1 MEEFPFSCLL
11 ICGTG
16 LNKKDIFHRPVSR
29 MKRETLL
36 KNKAMLRLFAMLF
49 TSVVFACAALPS
61 TADEQTFL
69 FDIPRSSADVSLN
82 AIAKQANVQV
92 LFPFDKVKSIEANDL
107 HGEYMLLEALRL
119 ALDGTGLSADFTNSG
134 VITVTFDPGQLKS
147 NGEGITPMKKEQ
159 KLSLLSKAAVLIFG
173 TLTAQGASAQDTAS
187 NQDIAVLEEI
197 IVTAQLREQNLQDV
211 PVSVTAFSGEDM
223 EDFRLFSLQDIARFT
238 PGFTGSSFNSSNP
251 IFAVRGANNTF
262 SQAGAGKPVGVFI
275 DEVFIPR
282 YSAANFDLFDLEQV
296 AVLRGPQGTLFG
308 RNVTGGALQ
317 ITTAKPSL
325 EKPELKLKLGGGNLD
340 YIEAAG
346 LGSMPLSDSAAGKAS
361 FSYKKRD
368 GYITDRFNDLD
379 YNDIETLS
387 IRGQLLFEVSENL
400 EVIASAD
407 YTKDDTN
414 SRGYTLVS
422 NSAGTDFSDN
432 DGDIETAELDV
443 PQDFDREIWGV
454 SLRAYWDLAP
464 GTVSS
469 VTAYRE
475 SDATEFYSLGAGA
488 VALPTVSTQ
497 FIKNEIDDPK
507 MFSQELRFVSAKGE
521 KFDYIFGFYYY
532 NEDTD
537 RIVDDLLLGISGFV
551 TFVDR
556 SFDVNVDTESYA
568 FYADATVHL
577 FDTVDISFGGRY
589 TNEDKEVT
597 VNFTDARNM
606 ASNFLVT
613 PQADFDEFTTRVA
626 INWHASENI
635 NLFASRTEGFTAGGF
650 NTETNSATAIT
661 LGFNPETITAYEV
674 GAKTQW
680 LDDSLIF
687 NITGFIQDFED
698 KQEGFFN
705 VAERFF
711 SIFNASEASM
721 DGVEIEAAWYPTDGL
736 ALNFSYSY
744 LDTEYERFVIPGGA
758 DFTGNR
764 LQTAPENTFSAGF
777 NFRRPLKDMGYLLLN
792 ASYSWQDD
800 YFTGASNSPD
810 FLIDSYGLV
819 NASIGFETGDGRWRL
834 SLWGNNLSDKEYVL
848 IRGTSGAIGEY
859 FGAPRTYGATL
870 TFSY

>member
-1 MEEFPFSCLL
+1 MKSRTVRRLL
-11 ICGTG
+11 AA
-16 LNKKDIFHRPVSR
+16 V
-29 MKRETLL
+29 
-36 KNKAMLRLFAMLF
+36 F
-49 TSVVFACAALPS
+49 TWVMIVCAASRLM
-61 TADEQTFL
+61 AGEQTFL
-69 FDIPRSSADVSLN
+69 FDVPRTSADVAIN
-82 AIAKQANVQV
+82 AIAHQADAQV
-92 LFPFDKVKSIEANDL
+92 LFPFDTVKSIEANAL
-107 HGEYMLLEALRL
+107 HGEYTLMEALTL
-119 ALDGTGLSADFTNSG
+119 VLEGAGLSADFTGSG
-134 VITVTFDPGQLKS
+134 AIIVTFAPDRAEL
-147 NGEGITPMKKEQ
+147 NGEGTTPMRKEREAT
-159 KLSLLSKAAVLIFG
+159 LLSKAALFLFG
-173 TLTAQGASAQDTAS
+173 TLAAQGAISQDTVTDEEA
-187 NQDIAVLEEI
+187 AVLEEV

-223 EDFRLFSLQDIARFT
+223 EGFRLFSLQDIARFT
-238 PGFTGSSFNSSNP
+238 PGFTGSSFNNSNP

-262 SQAGAGKPVGVFI
+262 SQAGASKPVGVFI

-282 YSAANFDLFDLEQV
+282 NSAANFDLFDLEQV

-325 EKPELKLKLGGGNLD
+325 ETPELKLQLGGGNLE

-346 LGSMPLSDSAAGKAS
+346 LGSVPLSDSVAGKVS
-361 FSYKKRD
+361 FSYKDRE

-387 IRGQLLFEVSENL
+387 IRGQLLFEVSDDL
-400 EVIASAD
+400 EVIASVD

-422 NSAGTDFSDN
+422 NSARTDFSDN

-443 PQDFDREIWGV
+443 PQDFDREIWGA
-454 SLRAYWDLAP
+454 SLRAYWHLP
-464 GTVSS
+464 FGTVSS

-475 SDATEFYSLGAGA
+475 SDATEYYSLGAGA

-497 FIKNEIDDPK
+497 FIKNEIDEPE
-507 MFSQELRFVSAKGE
+507 MFSQELRFVSAKGD
-521 KFDYIFGFYYY
+521 KFDYILGFYYY

-551 TFVDR
+551 TFVER

-568 FYADATVHL
+568 FYADATIHL

-597 VNFTDARNM
+597 VNFTDKLRPT
-606 ASNFLVT
+606 SNFLVT

-626 INWHASENI
+626 VNWRATENI

-650 NTETNSATAIT
+650 NTETNSATAIN
-661 LGFNPETITAYEV
+661 LGFDPETITAYEI
-674 GAKTQW
+674 GAKTQSPDGN
-680 LDDSLIF
+680 LTF
-687 NITGFIQDFED
+687 NVTGFIQDFED

-721 DGVEIEAAWYPTDGL
+721 DGVEIEAVWYPTSGL
-736 ALNFSYSY
+736 ALNFSYSW
-744 LDTEYERFVIPGGA
+744 LDTEYKRFVIPGGA

-764 LQTAPENTFSAGF
+764 LQTAPENTVSAGF
-777 NFRRPLKDMGYLLLN
+777 NYRHPIKDVGDLLLN
-792 ASYSWQDD
+792 ASYTWQDD

-819 NASIGFETGDGRWRL
+819 NASIGFETGDGRWRF

-859 FGAPRTYGATL
+859 YGAPRTYGATL
-870 TFSY
+870 TFNY

>member
-1 MEEFPFSCLL
+1 
-11 ICGTG
+11 
-16 LNKKDIFHRPVSR
+16 
-29 MKRETLL
+29 MK
-36 KNKAMLRLFAMLF
+36 M
-49 TSVVFACAALPS
+49 
-61 TADEQTFL
+61 
-69 FDIPRSSADVSLN
+69 
-82 AIAKQANVQV
+82 
-92 LFPFDKVKSIEANDL
+92 
-107 HGEYMLLEALRL
+107 
-119 ALDGTGLSADFTNSG
+119 
-134 VITVTFDPGQLKS
+134 
-147 NGEGITPMKKEQ
+147 NGGN
-159 KLSLLSKAAVLIFG
+159 LSLLTRAALILFG
-173 TLTAQGASAQDTAS
+173 AATAHGTSAQVPVAD
-187 NQDIAVLEEI
+187 QEGEVLEEV

-211 PVSVTAFSGEDM
+211 PVSVTAFDSEDM
-223 EDFRLFSLQDIARFT
+223 ENYRLFSLQDIARFT
-238 PGFTGSSFNSSNP
+238 PGFTGSSFNNSNP

-262 SQAGAGKPVGVFI
+262 SQAGASKPVGVFI

-282 YSAANFDLFDLEQV
+282 NSAANFDLFDLEQV

-317 ITTAKPSL
+317 ITTATPSL
-325 EKPELKLKLGGGNLD
+325 EEPELKLRLGGGNLD

-346 LGSMPLSDSAAGKAS
+346 LGSVPLSDSVAGKVS
-361 FSYKKRD
+361 FSYKNRD
-368 GYITDRFNDLD
+368 GYITDRFNGLD

-387 IRGQLLFEVSENL
+387 VRGQLHFKISEEL
-400 EVIASAD
+400 EVNASVD
-407 YTKDDTN
+407 YTRDDSN

-432 DGDIETAELDV
+432 DGDIKTAELDL

-469 VTAYRE
+469 ITAYRE

-497 FIKNEIDDPK
+497 FIKNEIDEPK
-507 MFSQELRFVSAKGE
+507 MFSQELRFVSAEGD
-521 KFDYIFGFYYY
+521 KFDYILGFYYY

-537 RIVDDLLLGISGFV
+537 RVVDDLLLGISGFV

-597 VNFTDARNM
+597 VNFTDERRP

-626 INWHASENI
+626 INWHAAENL
-635 NLFASRTEGFTAGGF
+635 NLYASRTEGFTAGGF
-650 NTETNSATAIT
+650 NTETNSATAIN
-661 LGFNPETITAYEV
+661 LGFDPETITAYEV
-674 GAKTQW
+674 GAKTRW
-680 LDDSLIF
+680 LDGNLIF
-687 NITGFIQDFED
+687 NITGFLQDFED

-721 DGVEIEAAWYPTDGL
+721 DGIEIEAAWYPVDSL
-736 ALNFSYSY
+736 ALNFSYSW
-744 LDTEYERFVIPGGA
+744 LDTEYEHFVIPGGA

-764 LQTAPENTFSAGF
+764 LQTAPENTFSAGL
-777 NFRRPLKDMGYLLLN
+777 NFRHPIKDAGILLLN
-792 ASYSWQDD
+792 AGYAWQDD

-819 NASIGFETGDGRWRL
+819 NAGIGFETGDGRWRGCTTIL
-834 SLWGNNLSDKEYVL
+834 
-848 IRGTSGAIGEY
+848 
-859 FGAPRTYGATL
+859 
-870 TFSY
+870 

>member
-1 MEEFPFSCLL
+1 M
-11 ICGTG
+11 
-16 LNKKDIFHRPVSR
+16 KSR
-29 MKRETLL
+29 TLRQVFV
-36 KNKAMLRLFAMLF
+36 AAF
-49 TSVVFACAALPS
+49 TFVIFACVAGPLG
-61 TADEQTFL
+61 ADEPTFL
-69 FDIPRSSADVSLN
+69 FDVPRSSADVVLN
-82 AIAKQANVQV
+82 AIAQQADMQV
-92 LFPFDKVKSIEANDL
+92 LFPFDKVRSIEANGL
-107 HGEYMLLEALRL
+107 RGEYSLVEALQL
-119 ALDGTGLSADFTNSG
+119 ALEGTGLTTDITDRG
-134 VITVTFDPGQLKS
+134 VIAVTFNPDQLIL
-147 NGEGITPMKKEQ
+147 NGEDSTSMKKERET
-159 KLSLLSKAAVLIFG
+159 SILSKAALFLFG
-173 TLTAQGASAQDTAS
+173 ALTAQGAAAQDNVSDPETPA
-187 NQDIAVLEEI
+187 LEEV

-211 PVSVTAFSGEDM
+211 PVSVTAFSGEEM

-262 SQAGAGKPVGVFI
+262 SQAGASKPVGVFI

-282 YSAANFDLFDLEQV
+282 NSAANFDLFDLEQV

-325 EKPELKLKLGGGNLD
+325 EKPELKLKLGGGNLE
-340 YIEAAG
+340 YIESAG
-346 LGSMPLSDSAAGKAS
+346 LGSMPLSDNAAGKVS
-361 FSYKKRD
+361 FSYKNRE

-379 YNDIETLS
+379 YNDVETLS
-387 IRGQLLFEVSENL
+387 IRGQLLFDISEDL
-400 EVIASAD
+400 EVIASVD

-443 PQDFDREIWGV
+443 PQDFDREIWGA
-454 SLRAYWDLAP
+454 SLRAYWNLP
-464 GTVSS
+464 LGTVSS
-469 VTAYRE
+469 ITAYRE
-475 SDATEFYSLGAGA
+475 SDATEYYSLGAGA

-497 FIKNEIDDPK
+497 FIKNEIDDPE

-521 KFDYIFGFYYY
+521 MFDYILGFYYY

-537 RIVDDLLLGISGFV
+537 RVVDDLLLGISGFV

-568 FYADATVHL
+568 FYADATIHL

-597 VNFTDARNM
+597 VDFTDKRRPT
-606 ASNFLVT
+606 SNFLVT

-626 INWHASENI
+626 INWRASENV

-650 NTETNSATAIT
+650 NTETNSATAIN
-661 LGFNPETITAYEV
+661 LGFNPETITAYEI

-680 LDDSLIF
+680 LDDSLTF

-721 DGVEIEAAWYPTDGL
+721 DGVEIEALWYPTDGL
-736 ALNFSYSY
+736 ALNFSYSW

-777 NFRRPLKDMGYLLLN
+777 NYRQPIGDMGSLLLN
-792 ASYSWQDD
+792 ASYAWQDD
-800 YFTGASNSPD
+800 YFTGASNSPN

-819 NASIGFETGDGRWRL
+819 NASVGFETGDGRWRV
-834 SLWGNNLSDKEYVL
+834 SLWGNNLLDKEYVL

-859 FGAPRTYGATL
+859 YGAPFTYGATL
-870 TFSY
+870 TFNY

>member
-1 MEEFPFSCLL
+1 MKKNGDSLPISAKVAL
-11 ICGTG
+11 ILFAAINTQGTPAQT
-16 LNKKDIFHRPVSR
+16 PVS
-29 MKRETLL
+29 
-36 KNKAMLRLFAMLF
+36 
-49 TSVVFACAALPS
+49 
-61 TADEQTFL
+61 
-69 FDIPRSSADVSLN
+69 
-82 AIAKQANVQV
+82 
-92 LFPFDKVKSIEANDL
+92 
-107 HGEYMLLEALRL
+107 
-119 ALDGTGLSADFTNSG
+119 
-134 VITVTFDPGQLKS
+134 
-147 NGEGITPMKKEQ
+147 TPKTE
-159 KLSLLSKAAVLIFG
+159 
-173 TLTAQGASAQDTAS
+173 
-187 NQDIAVLEEI
+187 VLEEV

-211 PVSVTAFSGEDM
+211 PVSVTAFNGEDM

-238 PGFTGSSFNSSNP
+238 PGFTGSSFNNANP

-262 SQAGAGKPVGVFI
+262 SQAGASKPVGVFI

-282 YSAANFDLFDLEQV
+282 NSAANFDLFDLEQV

-325 EKPELKLKLGGGNLD
+325 EEPELKLRLGGGNLD

-346 LGSMPLSDSAAGKAS
+346 SGSVPLSDSAAGKVS
-361 FSYKKRD
+361 FSYKNRD
-368 GYITDRFNDLD
+368 GYITDRFNGLD

-387 IRGQLLFEVSENL
+387 IRGQLLFEVSEQL
-400 EVIASAD
+400 EVIASVD

-422 NSAGTDFSDN
+422 NSARTDFSDN
-432 DGDIETAELDV
+432 DGDIKTAELDV

-469 VTAYRE
+469 ITAYRE

-497 FIKNEIDDPK
+497 FIKNEIDEPK
-507 MFSQELRFVSAKGE
+507 MFSQELRFVSNKGD
-521 KFDYIFGFYYY
+521 KFDYILGFYYY

-537 RIVDDLLLGISGFV
+537 RVVDDLLLGISGFV

-556 SFDVNVDTESYA
+556 SFDVNVETESYA
-568 FYADATVHL
+568 FYADATIHL

-597 VNFTDARNM
+597 VNFTDKRNP
-606 ASNFLVT
+606 AAGFLVT

-626 INWHASENI
+626 INWYAAANI

-650 NTETNSATAIT
+650 NTETNSATAIN
-661 LGFNPETITAYEV
+661 LGFDPETITAYEI
-674 GAKTQW
+674 GAKTRW
-680 LDDSLIF
+680 LDGDLTF
-687 NITGFIQDFED
+687 NITGFLQDFED

-721 DGVEIEAAWYPTDGL
+721 DGVEIEAVWYPTDGL
-736 ALNFSYSY
+736 ALNLSYSY
-744 LDTEYERFVIPGGA
+744 LDTEYEQFVIPGGA

-764 LQTAPENTFSAGF
+764 LQTAPENTFSAGL
-777 NFRRPLKDMGYLLLN
+777 NFRHPIRDAGNLLLN
-792 ASYSWQDD
+792 ASYAWQDD

-819 NASIGFETGDGRWRL
+819 NASVGFETADGRWRL

-870 TFSY
+870 SYNY

>member
-1 MEEFPFSCLL
+1 M
-11 ICGTG
+11 
-16 LNKKDIFHRPVSR
+16 
-29 MKRETLL
+29 
-36 KNKAMLRLFAMLF
+36 KNKGMSRLFVALF
-49 TSVVFACAALPS
+49 ISVVFACAVSPL
-61 TADEQTFL
+61 TAGEQTFL
-69 FDIPRSSADVSLN
+69 FDVPKSSADVALN
-82 AIAKQANVQV
+82 AIAQQANVQV

-107 HGEYMLLEALRL
+107 RGEYTLAEALRL
-119 ALDGTGLSADFTNSG
+119 ALEGTGLSADFTNSG
-134 VITVTFDPGQLKS
+134 VITVTFNPGQLKLS
-147 NGEGITPMKKEQ
+147 GEDSTAMKKEQ
-159 KLSLLSKAAVLIFG
+159 KLSLLSKAALFIFG
-173 TLTAQGASAQDTAS
+173 TLPVQGAAAQDTAS
-187 NQDIAVLEEI
+187 SLEEAVLEEV
-197 IVTAQLREQNLQDV
+197 IVTAQLREQNLQDI

-223 EDFRLFSLQDIARFT
+223 ENFRLFSLQDIARFT

-282 YSAANFDLFDLEQV
+282 NSAANFDLFDLEQV
-296 AVLRGPQGTLFG
+296 TVLRGPQGTLFG

-325 EKPELKLKLGGGNLD
+325 EKPELKLKMGDGNLD

-346 LGSMPLSDSAAGKAS
+346 LGSVPLSDNAAGKVS
-361 FSYKKRD
+361 FSYKNRD

-400 EVIASAD
+400 EVIASVD
-407 YTKDDTN
+407 YTKDDTK

-443 PQDFDREIWGV
+443 PQDFDREIWGA
-454 SLRAYWDLAP
+454 SLRAYWNLP
-464 GTVSS
+464 FGTVSS
-469 VTAYRE
+469 VSAYRE
-475 SDATEFYSLGAGA
+475 SDATEYYSLGAGA
-488 VALPTVSTQ
+488 VALPTVATQ

-507 MFSQELRFVSAKGE
+507 MFSQELRFVSNRGE
-521 KFDYIFGFYYY
+521 KFDYILGFYYY
-532 NEDTD
+532 SEDTD
-537 RIVDDLLLGISGFV
+537 RVVDDLLLGISGFV

-556 SFDVNVDTESYA
+556 SFDVNVDTESFA
-568 FYADATVHL
+568 FYADATIHL
-577 FDTVDISFGGRY
+577 FDTIDISFGGRY
-589 TNEDKEVT
+589 TDEDKEVT
-597 VNFTDARNM
+597 VDFTDKRRATSSFVVM
-606 ASNFLVT
+606 

-626 INWHASENI
+626 INWRTTENI

-680 LDDSLIF
+680 LDDSLVF

-721 DGVEIEAAWYPTDGL
+721 DGVEIEAAWYPTGGL

-744 LDTEYERFVIPGGA
+744 LDTEYETFVIPGGA

-777 NFRRPLKDMGYLLLN
+777 NFRHPIKDMGNLLLN

-800 YFTGASNSPD
+800 YFTGASNSPN

-819 NASIGFETGDGRWRL
+819 NASIGFETDDGRWRI

-859 FGAPRTYGATL
+859 YGTPLTYGATL
-870 TFSY
+870 TFNY

>member
-1 MEEFPFSCLL
+1 MKSRTLRRLL
-11 ICGTG
+11 ATVFI
-16 LNKKDIFHRPVSR
+16 
-29 MKRETLL
+29 
-36 KNKAMLRLFAMLF
+36 
-49 TSVVFACAALPS
+49 SVIVICAAS
-61 TADEQTFL
+61 TLTAGEQTFM
-69 FDIPRSSADVSLN
+69 FNVPRSSADV
-82 AIAKQANVQV
+82 AINTIAEQADAQV
-92 LFPFDKVKSIEANDL
+92 LFPFDKVKSVEANGL
-107 HGEYMLLEALRL
+107 HGEYTLVEALRL
-119 ALDGTGLSADFTNSG
+119 ALEGTGLSADFTDSG
-134 VITVTFDPGQLKS
+134 AIMVTFTLDQSKL
-147 NGEGITPMKKEQ
+147 NEEGTAPMKKER
-159 KLSLLSKAAVLIFG
+159 KSTLLSKAALFLFG
-173 TLTAQGASAQDTAS
+173 TLTSEGAISQDTVTDPEAL
-187 NQDIAVLEEI
+187 VLEEV

-211 PVSVTAFSGEDM
+211 PVSVTAFSGEDLD
-223 EDFRLFSLQDIARFT
+223 DFRLFSLQDIARFT
-238 PGFTGSSFNSSNP
+238 PGFTGSSFNNSNP

-262 SQAGAGKPVGVFI
+262 SQAGASKPVGVFI

-282 YSAANFDLFDLEQV
+282 NSAANFDLFDLEQV

-317 ITTAKPSL
+317 ITTSKPSL

-346 LGSMPLSDSAAGKAS
+346 LGSVPLSDNAAGKVS
-361 FSYKKRD
+361 FSYKNRE
-368 GYITDRFNDLD
+368 GYITDRFNGHD

-387 IRGQLLFEVSENL
+387 IRGQLLFEVSDEL
-400 EVIASAD
+400 EVIASVD

-432 DGDIETAELDV
+432 DGDIETAELDL

-469 VTAYRE
+469 ITAYRE

-497 FIKNEIDDPK
+497 FIKNEIDEPK
-507 MFSQELRFVSAKGE
+507 MFSQELRFVSAKGDI
-521 KFDYIFGFYYY
+521 FDYILGFYYY
-532 NEDTD
+532 TEDTD
-537 RIVDDLLLGISGFV
+537 RVVDDLLLGISGFV

-568 FYADATVHL
+568 FYADATIHL

-597 VNFTDARNM
+597 VNFTDKRRATN
-606 ASNFLVT
+606 NFLVA

-626 INWHASENI
+626 IKWGATENI

-650 NTETNSATAIT
+650 NTETNSATAIN

-674 GAKTQW
+674 GAKTRW
-680 LDDSLIF
+680 LDDSLTF

-721 DGVEIEAAWYPTDGL
+721 DGVEIEAVWYPTDGL
-736 ALNFSYSY
+736 ALYFSYSW
-744 LDTEYERFVIPGGA
+744 LETEYERFVIPGGA

-764 LQTAPENTFSAGF
+764 LQTAPENTVSAGF
-777 NFRRPLKDMGYLLLN
+777 NFRHPIKDMGNLLLN
-792 ASYSWQDD
+792 ASYAWQDD
-800 YFTGASNSPD
+800 YFTGASNSPN

-819 NASIGFETGDGRWRL
+819 NASVGFETSDGRWRIK
-834 SLWGNNLSDKEYVL
+834 LWGNNLSDKEYVL

-859 FGAPRTYGATL
+859 YGAPITYGATL
-870 TFSY
+870 TFNY

>member
-1 MEEFPFSCLL
+1 MKSRTVRRLL
-11 ICGTG
+11 AT
-16 LNKKDIFHRPVSR
+16 V
-29 MKRETLL
+29 
-36 KNKAMLRLFAMLF
+36 F
-49 TSVVFACAALPS
+49 TSVIFIWGASPL
-61 TADEQTFL
+61 TAGEQTFL
-69 FDIPRSSADVSLN
+69 FDVPRSSADVVIN
-82 AIAKQANVQV
+82 AIAEQADAQV
-92 LFPFDKVKSIEANDL
+92 LFPFDKVKSIEANGL
-107 HGEYMLLEALRL
+107 RGEHTLAEALRL
-119 ALDGTGLSADFTNSG
+119 ALEGTGLATDFTDSG
-134 VITVTFDPGQLKS
+134 VIMVTLNPDQSKL
-147 NGEGITPMKKEQ
+147 NGGVTTPMKKER
-159 KLSLLSKAAVLIFG
+159 KPSLLSKAALFIFG
-173 TLTAQGASAQDTAS
+173 TLASEGVVSQDSVTDGEAPL
-187 NQDIAVLEEI
+187 LEEV

-223 EDFRLFSLQDIARFT
+223 ENFRLFSLQDIARFT
-238 PGFTGSSFNSSNP
+238 PGFTGSSFNNSNP

-262 SQAGAGKPVGVFI
+262 SQAGASKPVGVFI

-282 YSAANFDLFDLEQV
+282 NSAANFDLFDLEQV

-317 ITTAKPSL
+317 ITTARPSL
-325 EKPELKLKLGGGNLD
+325 EKPELKLKLGGGNLE

-346 LGSMPLSDSAAGKAS
+346 LGSMPLSDNAAGKVS
-361 FSYKKRD
+361 FSYKNRE
-368 GYITDRFNDLD
+368 GYITDRFNGLD

-387 IRGQLLFEVSENL
+387 IRGQLLFEVSEDL
-400 EVIASAD
+400 EVIASFD

-443 PQDFDREIWGV
+443 PQDFDREIWGA
-454 SLRAYWDLAP
+454 SLRAYWDLP
-464 GTVSS
+464 FGTVSS

-475 SDATEFYSLGAGA
+475 SDATEYYSLGAGA

-507 MFSQELRFVSAKGE
+507 MFSQELRFVSAKGD
-521 KFDYIFGFYYY
+521 KFDYILGFYYY

-551 TFVDR
+551 TFVER

-568 FYADATVHL
+568 FYADATIHL

-597 VNFTDARNM
+597 VNFTDERRP

-626 INWHASENI
+626 INWRATENI

-650 NTETNSATAIT
+650 NTETNSATAIN

-680 LDDSLIF
+680 LDGSLTF

-721 DGVEIEAAWYPTDGL
+721 DGVEIEAFWYPTDSL

-777 NFRRPLKDMGYLLLN
+777 NFRYPIKDVGSLSLN
-792 ASYSWQDD
+792 ASYAWQDD

-819 NASIGFETGDGRWRL
+819 NASIGFETSDGRWRIN
-834 SLWGNNLSDKEYVL
+834 LWGNNLSDKEYVL

-859 FGAPRTYGATL
+859 YGAPRTYGATL
-870 TFSY
+870 TFNY

>member
-1 MEEFPFSCLL
+1 M
-11 ICGTG
+11 
-16 LNKKDIFHRPVSR
+16 
-29 MKRETLL
+29 
-36 KNKAMLRLFAMLF
+36 
-49 TSVVFACAALPS
+49 
-61 TADEQTFL
+61 
-69 FDIPRSSADVSLN
+69 
-82 AIAKQANVQV
+82 
-92 LFPFDKVKSIEANDL
+92 
-107 HGEYMLLEALRL
+107 
-119 ALDGTGLSADFTNSG
+119 
-134 VITVTFDPGQLKS
+134 VTFTPDQSKL
-147 NGEGITPMKKEQ
+147 NEEGTAPMKKER
-159 KLSLLSKAAVLIFG
+159 KSTLLSKAALFLFG
-173 TLTAQGASAQDTAS
+173 TLTSEGAISQDTVTGPEAL
-187 NQDIAVLEEI
+187 VLEEV

-211 PVSVTAFSGEDM
+211 PVSVTAFSGEDL
-223 EDFRLFSLQDIARFT
+223 EDFHLFSLQDIARFT
-238 PGFTGSSFNSSNP
+238 PGFTGSSFNNSNP

-262 SQAGAGKPVGVFI
+262 SQAGASKPVGVFI

-282 YSAANFDLFDLEQV
+282 NSAANFDLFDLEQV

-317 ITTAKPSL
+317 ITTSKPSL

-346 LGSMPLSDSAAGKAS
+346 LGSVPLSDNAAGKVS
-361 FSYKKRD
+361 FSYKTRE
-368 GYITDRFNDLD
+368 GYITDRFNGHD
-379 YNDIETLS
+379 YNDIETLG
-387 IRGQLLFEVSENL
+387 IRGQLLFEVSDEL
-400 EVIASAD
+400 EVIASVD

-432 DGDIETAELDV
+432 DGDIETAELDL

-497 FIKNEIDDPK
+497 FIKNEIDEPK
-507 MFSQELRFVSAKGE
+507 MFSQELRFVSARGDM
-521 KFDYIFGFYYY
+521 FDYILGFYYY

-537 RIVDDLLLGISGFV
+537 RVVDDLLLGISGFV
-551 TFVDR
+551 TFVER

-568 FYADATVHL
+568 FYADATIHL

-597 VNFTDARNM
+597 VNFTDKRRATN
-606 ASNFLVT
+606 NFLVA
-613 PQADFDEFTTRVA
+613 PQADFNEFTTRVA
-626 INWHASENI
+626 INWGATENI

-650 NTETNSATAIT
+650 NTETNSATAIN
-661 LGFNPETITAYEV
+661 LGFNPETITAYET

-680 LDDSLIF
+680 LDGSLTF

-721 DGVEIEAAWYPTDGL
+721 DGVEIEAVWYPTDGL
-736 ALNFSYSY
+736 ALNFSYSW
-744 LDTEYERFVIPGGA
+744 LETEYERFVIPGGA

-764 LQTAPENTFSAGF
+764 LQTAPENTVSAGF
-777 NFRRPLKDMGYLLLN
+777 NFRHPIKDMGNLLLN
-792 ASYSWQDD
+792 ASYAWQDD
-800 YFTGASNSPD
+800 YFTGASNSPN

-819 NASIGFETGDGRWRL
+819 NASVGFETSDGRWRIK
-834 SLWGNNLSDKEYVL
+834 LWGNNLSDKEYVL

-859 FGAPRTYGATL
+859 YGAPITYGATL
-870 TFSY
+870 TFNY

>member
-1 MEEFPFSCLL
+1 M
-11 ICGTG
+11 
-16 LNKKDIFHRPVSR
+16 LNKVRALYRCAKLCVRAVIWFFISFAPVYAAGNIFHIDIPAIAAEEALDLLARKTGHSLFYPAGELRDITANSL
-29 MKRETLL
+29 KGSYTLQQALDALL
-36 KNKAMLRLFAMLF
+36 KDTRINA
-49 TSVVFACAALPS
+49 VV
-61 TADEQTFL
+61 TE
-69 FDIPRSSADVSLN
+69 
-82 AIAKQANVQV
+82 K
-92 LFPFDKVKSIEANDL
+92 
-107 HGEYMLLEALRL
+107 
-119 ALDGTGLSADFTNSG
+119 G
-134 VITVTFDPGQLKS
+134 VIVVS
-147 NGEGITPMKKEQ
+147 STPESLQDKTEDTDMKKNREN
-159 KLSLLSKAAVLIFG
+159 LPLLAKVALILFGAVNVH
-173 TLTAQGASAQDTAS
+173 GASAQAPVSDQNAE
-187 NQDIAVLEEI
+187 VLEEV

-211 PVSVTAFSGEDM
+211 PVSVTAFDSEDM

-238 PGFTGSSFNSSNP
+238 PGFTGSSFNNSNP

-262 SQAGAGKPVGVFI
+262 SQAGASKPVGVFI

-282 YSAANFDLFDLEQV
+282 NSAANFDLFDLEQV

-317 ITTAKPSL
+317 ITTARPSL

-346 LGSMPLSDSAAGKAS
+346 LGSMPLSDNAAGKVS
-361 FSYKKRD
+361 FSYKNRD
-368 GYITDRFNDLD
+368 GYITDRFNGLD

-387 IRGQLLFEVSENL
+387 IRGQLLFELSEEF
-400 EVIASAD
+400 EVIASID

-432 DGDIETAELDV
+432 DGDIETAELDL

-454 SLRAYWDLAP
+454 SLRAYWNLAS

-469 VTAYRE
+469 ITAYRE

-497 FIKNEIDDPK
+497 FIKNEIDEPK
-507 MFSQELRFVSAKGE
+507 MFSQELRFVSARGE
-521 KFDYIFGFYYY
+521 MFDYIFGFYYY

-537 RIVDDLLLGISGFV
+537 RVVDDLLLGISGFV

-577 FDTVDISFGGRY
+577 FDTIDISFGGRY

-597 VNFTDARNM
+597 VNFTDKRNP
-606 ASNFLVT
+606 AGGFLVS
-613 PQADFDEFTTRVA
+613 PQDDFDEFTTRVA
-626 INWHASENI
+626 INWHAAENI

-650 NTETNSATAIT
+650 NTETNSATAIN

-680 LDDSLIF
+680 LDDSLTF

-721 DGVEIEAAWYPTDGL
+721 DGVEIEAVWYPTDGL

-764 LQTAPENTFSAGF
+764 LQTAPGNTFSAGF
-777 NFRRPLKDMGYLLLN
+777 NYRHPIKDVGNLLLN
-792 ASYSWQDD
+792 ASYAWQDD

-870 TFSY
+870 TFNF

>member
-1 MEEFPFSCLL
+1 M
-11 ICGTG
+11 
-16 LNKKDIFHRPVSR
+16 KSR
-29 MKRETLL
+29 TLR
-36 KNKAMLRLFAMLF
+36 RLPATVFI
-49 TSVVFACAALPS
+49 SVIVICAAS
-61 TADEQTFL
+61 TLTAGEQTFL
-69 FDIPRSSADVSLN
+69 FNVPRSSADV
-82 AIAKQANVQV
+82 AINTIAEQADAQV
-92 LFPFDKVKSIEANDL
+92 LFPFDKVKSIEANGL
-107 HGEYMLLEALRL
+107 HGEYTLVEALRL
-119 ALDGTGLSADFTNSG
+119 ALEGTGLSADFTDSG
-134 VITVTFDPGQLKS
+134 AIMVTFTPDQSKL
-147 NGEGITPMKKEQ
+147 NEEGTAPMKKER
-159 KLSLLSKAAVLIFG
+159 KSTLLSKAALFLFG
-173 TLTAQGASAQDTAS
+173 TLTSEGAISQGTVTDPEAL
-187 NQDIAVLEEI
+187 VLEEV

-211 PVSVTAFSGEDM
+211 PVSVTAFSGEDLD
-223 EDFRLFSLQDIARFT
+223 DFRLFSLQDIARFT
-238 PGFTGSSFNSSNP
+238 PGFTGSSFNNSNP

-262 SQAGAGKPVGVFI
+262 SQAGASKPVGVFI

-282 YSAANFDLFDLEQV
+282 NSAANFDLFDLEQV

-317 ITTAKPSL
+317 ITTSKPSL

-346 LGSMPLSDSAAGKAS
+346 LGSVPLSDNAAGKVS
-361 FSYKKRD
+361 FSYKNRE
-368 GYITDRFNDLD
+368 GYITDRFNGHD

-387 IRGQLLFEVSENL
+387 IRGQLLFEVSDEL
-400 EVIASAD
+400 EVIASVD

-422 NSAGTDFSDN
+422 NSGGTDFSDN
-432 DGDIETAELDV
+432 DGDIETAELDL

-469 VTAYRE
+469 ITAYRE

-497 FIKNEIDDPK
+497 FIKNEIDEPK
-507 MFSQELRFVSAKGE
+507 MFSQELRFVSAKGDI
-521 KFDYIFGFYYY
+521 FDYILGFYYY
-532 NEDTD
+532 TEDTD
-537 RIVDDLLLGISGFV
+537 RVVDDLLLGISGFV

-568 FYADATVHL
+568 FYVDATIHL

-597 VNFTDARNM
+597 VNFTDKRRATN
-606 ASNFLVT
+606 NFLVA

-626 INWHASENI
+626 IKWGATENI

-650 NTETNSATAIT
+650 NTETNSATAIN

-674 GAKTQW
+674 GAKTRW
-680 LDDSLIF
+680 LDDSLTF

-721 DGVEIEAAWYPTDGL
+721 DGVEIEAVWYPTDGL
-736 ALNFSYSY
+736 ALYFSYSW
-744 LDTEYERFVIPGGA
+744 LETEYERFVIPGGA

-764 LQTAPENTFSAGF
+764 LQTAPENTVSAGF
-777 NFRRPLKDMGYLLLN
+777 NFRHPIKDMGNLLLN
-792 ASYSWQDD
+792 ASYAWQDD
-800 YFTGASNSPD
+800 YFTGASNSPN

-819 NASIGFETGDGRWRL
+819 NASVGFETSDGRWRIK
-834 SLWGNNLSDKEYVL
+834 LWGNNLSDKEYVL

-859 FGAPRTYGATL
+859 YGAPITYGATL
-870 TFSY
+870 TFNY

>member
-1 MEEFPFSCLL
+1 MNQGTSAL
-11 ICGTG
+11 IHLRVYTSLKG
-16 LNKKDIFHRPVSR
+16 LYTLPQALDA
-29 MKRETLL
+29 LL
-36 KNKAMLRLFAMLF
+36 KDTRINA
-49 TSVVFACAALPS
+49 VV
-61 TADEQTFL
+61 TE
-69 FDIPRSSADVSLN
+69 
-82 AIAKQANVQV
+82 K
-92 LFPFDKVKSIEANDL
+92 
-107 HGEYMLLEALRL
+107 
-119 ALDGTGLSADFTNSG
+119 G
-134 VITVTFDPGQLKS
+134 VIVVS
-147 NGEGITPMKKEQ
+147 STPASPEDKTEVSDMKKSGD
-159 KLSLLSKAAVLIFG
+159 KLSLLTKVALILFG
-173 TLTAQGASAQDTAS
+173 SVNVHGTSAQVPVSDQ
-187 NQDIAVLEEI
+187 QDAVLEEV

-211 PVSVTAFSGEDM
+211 PVSVTAFDGEDM
-223 EDFRLFSLQDIARFT
+223 ENFRLFSLQDIARFT

-282 YSAANFDLFDLEQV
+282 NSAANFDLFDLEQV

-325 EKPELKLKLGGGNLD
+325 EKPELRLKLGGGNLE
-340 YIEAAG
+340 YIETAG
-346 LGSMPLSDSAAGKAS
+346 LGSMPLSDNAAGKVS
-361 FSYKKRD
+361 FSYKNRE

-387 IRGQLLFEVSENL
+387 IRGQLLFEISENL
-400 EVIASAD
+400 EVIASVD

-443 PQDFDREIWGV
+443 PQEFDREIWGA
-454 SLRAYWDLAP
+454 SLRAYWNLP
-464 GTVSS
+464 LGTVSS

-475 SDATEFYSLGAGA
+475 SDATEYYSLGAGA
-488 VALPTVSTQ
+488 VALPTVATQ
-497 FIKNEIDDPK
+497 FIKNEVDEPE
-507 MFSQELRFVSAKGE
+507 MFSQELRFVSARGE
-521 KFDYIFGFYYY
+521 MFDYILGFYYY

-551 TFVDR
+551 TFVER

-568 FYADATVHL
+568 FYADATIHL

-597 VNFTDARNM
+597 VDFTDLRRPT
-606 ASNFLVT
+606 SNFLVT

-626 INWHASENI
+626 INWRATENV

-650 NTETNSATAIT
+650 NTETNSATAIN
-661 LGFNPETITAYEV
+661 LGFNPETITAYEI

-721 DGVEIEAAWYPTDGL
+721 DGVEIEAVWYPADGL

-764 LQTAPENTFSAGF
+764 LQTAPENTVSAGF
-777 NFRRPLKDMGYLLLN
+777 NYRRPVGDMGSLLLN

-819 NASIGFETGDGRWRL
+819 NASVGFETNDGRWRI

-859 FGAPRTYGATL
+859 YGAPLTYGATL
-870 TFSY
+870 TFNY

>member
-1 MEEFPFSCLL
+1 M
-11 ICGTG
+11 
-16 LNKKDIFHRPVSR
+16 KSR
-29 MKRETLL
+29 TLR
-36 KNKAMLRLFAMLF
+36 RLPATVFI
-49 TSVVFACAALPS
+49 SVIVICAAS
-61 TADEQTFL
+61 TLTAGEQTFL
-69 FDIPRSSADVSLN
+69 FNVPRSSADV
-82 AIAKQANVQV
+82 AINTIAEQADAQV
-92 LFPFDKVKSIEANDL
+92 LFPFDKVKSIEANGL
-107 HGEYMLLEALRL
+107 HGEYTLVEALRL
-119 ALDGTGLSADFTNSG
+119 ALEGTGLSADFTDSG
-134 VITVTFDPGQLKS
+134 AIMVTFTPDQSKL
-147 NGEGITPMKKEQ
+147 NEEGTAPMKKER
-159 KLSLLSKAAVLIFG
+159 KSTLLSKAALFLFG
-173 TLTAQGASAQDTAS
+173 TLTSEGAISQDTVTDPEAL
-187 NQDIAVLEEI
+187 VLEEV

-211 PVSVTAFSGEDM
+211 PVSVTAFSGEDLD
-223 EDFRLFSLQDIARFT
+223 DFRLFSLQDIARFT
-238 PGFTGSSFNSSNP
+238 PGFTGSSFNNSNP

-262 SQAGAGKPVGVFI
+262 SQAGASKPVGVFI

-282 YSAANFDLFDLEQV
+282 NSAANFDLFDLEQV

-317 ITTAKPSL
+317 ITTSKPSL

-346 LGSMPLSDSAAGKAS
+346 LGSVPLSDNAAGKVS
-361 FSYKKRD
+361 FSYKNRE
-368 GYITDRFNDLD
+368 GYITDRFNGHD

-387 IRGQLLFEVSENL
+387 IRGQLLFEVSDEL
-400 EVIASAD
+400 EVIASVD

-432 DGDIETAELDV
+432 DGDIETAELDL

-469 VTAYRE
+469 ITAYRE

-497 FIKNEIDDPK
+497 FIKNEIDEPK
-507 MFSQELRFVSAKGE
+507 MFSQELRFVSAKGDI
-521 KFDYIFGFYYY
+521 FDYILGFYYY
-532 NEDTD
+532 TEDTD
-537 RIVDDLLLGISGFV
+537 RVVDDLLLGISGFV

-568 FYADATVHL
+568 FYADATIHL

-597 VNFTDARNM
+597 VNFTDKRRATN
-606 ASNFLVT
+606 NFLVA

-626 INWHASENI
+626 IKWGATENI

-650 NTETNSATAIT
+650 NTETNSATAIN

-674 GAKTQW
+674 GAKTRW
-680 LDDSLIF
+680 LDDSLTF

-721 DGVEIEAAWYPTDGL
+721 DGVEIEAVWYPTDGL
-736 ALNFSYSY
+736 ALYFSYSW
-744 LDTEYERFVIPGGA
+744 LETEYERFVIPGGA

-764 LQTAPENTFSAGF
+764 LQTAPENTVSAGF
-777 NFRRPLKDMGYLLLN
+777 NFRHPIKDMGNLLLN
-792 ASYSWQDD
+792 ASYAWQDD
-800 YFTGASNSPD
+800 YFTGASNSPN

-819 NASIGFETGDGRWRL
+819 NASVGFETSDGRWRIK
-834 SLWGNNLSDKEYVL
+834 LWGNNLSDKEYVL

-859 FGAPRTYGATL
+859 YGAPITYGATL
-870 TFSY
+870 TFNY

>member
-1 MEEFPFSCLL
+1 MKSRTVRRLL
-11 ICGTG
+11 A
-16 LNKKDIFHRPVSR
+16 PV
-29 MKRETLL
+29 
-36 KNKAMLRLFAMLF
+36 F
-49 TSVVFACAALPS
+49 TSVILACVASPL
-61 TADEQTFL
+61 TAGEQTFL
-69 FDIPRSSADVSLN
+69 FDVPGASADVAIN
-82 AIAKQANVQV
+82 AIAQQADAQV
-92 LFPFDKVKSIEANDL
+92 LFPFDKVKSIKANTL
-107 HGEYMLLEALRL
+107 HGEYTLMEALEL
-119 ALDGTGLSADFTNSG
+119 ALEGTGLSTNFTDSG
-134 VITVTFDPGQLKS
+134 AIIVTFNPGRPKL
-147 NGEGITPMKKEQ
+147 NGESTAPMKKER
-159 KLSLLSKAAVLIFG
+159 KSTLLSKAALFIFG
-173 TLTAQGASAQDTAS
+173 TLAAQEAISQDAVTGVEAP
-187 NQDIAVLEEI
+187 VLEEV

-211 PVSVTAFSGEDM
+211 PVSVTAFNGEDM
-223 EDFRLFSLQDIARFT
+223 ENFRLFSLQDIARFT

-262 SQAGAGKPVGVFI
+262 SQAGASKPVGVFI

-282 YSAANFDLFDLEQV
+282 NSAANFDLFDLEQV

-317 ITTAKPSL
+317 ITTARPSL
-325 EKPELKLKLGGGNLD
+325 EKPELKLKLGGGNLE

-346 LGSMPLSDSAAGKAS
+346 LGSMPLSDNAAGKVS
-361 FSYKKRD
+361 FSYKNRE
-368 GYITDRFNDLD
+368 GYITDRFNGFD

-387 IRGQLLFEVSENL
+387 IRGQLLFEISEDL
-400 EVIASAD
+400 EVIASVD
-407 YTKDDTN
+407 YTKDDTS

-443 PQDFDREIWGV
+443 PQEFDREIWGA
-454 SLRAYWDLAP
+454 SLRAYWNLP
-464 GTVSS
+464 LGTVSS

-475 SDATEFYSLGAGA
+475 SDATEYYSLGAGA

-497 FIKNEIDDPK
+497 FIKNEVDEPE
-507 MFSQELRFVSAKGE
+507 MFSQELRFVSARGE
-521 KFDYIFGFYYY
+521 KFDYILGFYYY

-551 TFVDR
+551 TFVER

-568 FYADATVHL
+568 FYADATIHL

-597 VNFTDARNM
+597 VDFTDKRRPT
-606 ASNFLVT
+606 SNFLVT

-626 INWHASENI
+626 INWRATENF

-650 NTETNSATAIT
+650 NTETNSATAIN
-661 LGFNPETITAYEV
+661 LGFNPETITAYEI
-674 GAKTQW
+674 GAKTRW

-721 DGVEIEAAWYPTDGL
+721 DGVEIEAAWYPADGL
-736 ALNFSYSY
+736 ALNFSYSW

-777 NFRRPLKDMGYLLLN
+777 NFRRPVGDMGSLLLN

-800 YFTGASNSPD
+800 YFTGASNSPN

-819 NASIGFETGDGRWRL
+819 NASVGFETSDGRWRI

-859 FGAPRTYGATL
+859 YGAPLTYGATL
-870 TFSY
+870 TFDY

>member
-1 MEEFPFSCLL
+1 MKKNGDSLPISAKVALVLFAA
-11 ICGTG
+11 INTQGTPAQT
-16 LNKKDIFHRPVSR
+16 PVSAF
-29 MKRETLL
+29 KTE
-36 KNKAMLRLFAMLF
+36 
-49 TSVVFACAALPS
+49 
-61 TADEQTFL
+61 
-69 FDIPRSSADVSLN
+69 
-82 AIAKQANVQV
+82 
-92 LFPFDKVKSIEANDL
+92 
-107 HGEYMLLEALRL
+107 
-119 ALDGTGLSADFTNSG
+119 
-134 VITVTFDPGQLKS
+134 
-147 NGEGITPMKKEQ
+147 
-159 KLSLLSKAAVLIFG
+159 
-173 TLTAQGASAQDTAS
+173 
-187 NQDIAVLEEI
+187 VLEEV

-211 PVSVTAFSGEDM
+211 PVSVTAFNGEDM

-238 PGFTGSSFNSSNP
+238 PGFTGSSFNNANP

-262 SQAGAGKPVGVFI
+262 SQAGASKPVGVFI

-282 YSAANFDLFDLEQV
+282 NSAANFDLFDLEQV

-325 EKPELKLKLGGGNLD
+325 EEPELKLRLGGGNLD

-346 LGSMPLSDSAAGKAS
+346 LGSVPLSDSAAGKVS
-361 FSYKKRD
+361 FSYKNRD
-368 GYITDRFNDLD
+368 GYITDRFNGLD

-387 IRGQLLFEVSENL
+387 IRGQLLFEVSEQL
-400 EVIASAD
+400 EVIASVD

-422 NSAGTDFSDN
+422 NSARTDFSDN
-432 DGDIETAELDV
+432 DGDIKTAELDV

-469 VTAYRE
+469 ITAYRE

-497 FIKNEIDDPK
+497 FIKNEIDEPK
-507 MFSQELRFVSAKGE
+507 MFSQELRFVSNKGD
-521 KFDYIFGFYYY
+521 KFDYILGFYYY

-537 RIVDDLLLGISGFV
+537 RVVDDLLLGISGFV

-556 SFDVNVDTESYA
+556 SFDVNVETESYA
-568 FYADATVHL
+568 FYADATIHL

-597 VNFTDARNM
+597 VNFTDKRNP
-606 ASNFLVT
+606 AAGFLVT

-626 INWHASENI
+626 INWYAAANI

-650 NTETNSATAIT
+650 NTETNSATAIN
-661 LGFNPETITAYEV
+661 LGFDPETITAYEI
-674 GAKTQW
+674 GAKTRW
-680 LDDSLIF
+680 LDGDLTF
-687 NITGFIQDFED
+687 NITGFLQDFED

-721 DGVEIEAAWYPTDGL
+721 DGVEIEAVWYPTDGL
-736 ALNFSYSY
+736 ALNLSYSY
-744 LDTEYERFVIPGGA
+744 LDTEYEQFVIPGGA

-764 LQTAPENTFSAGF
+764 LQTAPENTFSAGL
-777 NFRRPLKDMGYLLLN
+777 NFRHPIRDAGNLLLN
-792 ASYSWQDD
+792 ASYAWQDD

-819 NASIGFETGDGRWRL
+819 NASVGFETADGRWRL

-870 TFSY
+870 SYNY

>member
-1 MEEFPFSCLL
+1 
-11 ICGTG
+11 
-16 LNKKDIFHRPVSR
+16 
-29 MKRETLL
+29 MKNR
-36 KNKAMLRLFAMLF
+36 AIQRLFAMLF
-49 TSVVFACAALPS
+49 ISVVFACGVVPL
-61 TADEQTFL
+61 TAGERTFW
-69 FDIPRSSADVSLN
+69 FDVPRSSADVALN
-82 AIAKQANVQV
+82 AIAEQADVQV
-92 LFPFDKVKSIEANDL
+92 LFPFDTVKSIEGNNL
-107 HGEYMLLEALRL
+107 RGKYTLVEALRL
-119 ALDGTGLSADFTNSG
+119 ALEGTGLSAEFTDSG
-134 VITVTFDPGQLKS
+134 VIRVTFNQDQLKL
-147 NGEGITPMKKEQ
+147 NGEGSTPMKEEQ
-159 KLSLLSKAAVLIFG
+159 KSSLLSKAALFLFG
-173 TLTAQGASAQDTAS
+173 ALASQGAAAQDTAPD
-187 NQDIAVLEEI
+187 QETLVLEEV

-211 PVSVTAFSGEDM
+211 PVSVTAFSGEEM

-262 SQAGAGKPVGVFI
+262 SQAGASKPVGVFI

-282 YSAANFDLFDLEQV
+282 NSAANFDLFDLEQV

-325 EKPELKLKLGGGNLD
+325 EKPELKLKLGGGNLE

-346 LGSMPLSDSAAGKAS
+346 LGSMPLSDNAAGKVS
-361 FSYKKRD
+361 FSYKNRE

-379 YNDIETLS
+379 YNDVETLS
-387 IRGQLLFEVSENL
+387 IRGQLLFDISEDL
-400 EVIASAD
+400 EVIASVD

-443 PQDFDREIWGV
+443 PQDFDREIWGA
-454 SLRAYWDLAP
+454 SLRAYWHLP
-464 GTVSS
+464 LGTVSS

-475 SDATEFYSLGAGA
+475 SDAIEYYSLGAGA

-497 FIKNEIDDPK
+497 FIKNEVDEPE
-507 MFSQELRFVSAKGE
+507 MFSQELRFVSDKGE
-521 KFDYIFGFYYY
+521 RFDYILGFYYY

-551 TFVDR
+551 TFVER

-568 FYADATVHL
+568 FYADATIHL

-597 VNFTDARNM
+597 VNFTDNNRATN
-606 ASNFLVT
+606 NFLVT
-613 PQADFDEFTTRVA
+613 PQADFDELTTRVA
-626 INWHASENI
+626 INWHATENV

-650 NTETNSATAIT
+650 NTETNSATAIN
-661 LGFNPETITAYEV
+661 LGFNPETITAYEI

-680 LDDSLIF
+680 LDGGLTF

-705 VAERFF
+705 VTERFF

-721 DGVEIEAAWYPTDGL
+721 DGVEIEALWYPTDGL
-736 ALNFSYSY
+736 ALNFSYSW
-744 LDTEYERFVIPGGA
+744 LDTEYEQFVIPGGA

-764 LQTAPENTFSAGF
+764 LQTAPENTVSAGF
-777 NFRRPLKDMGYLLLN
+777 NYRHPITDLGNLLLN

-800 YFTGASNSPD
+800 YFTGASNSPN

-819 NASIGFETGDGRWRL
+819 NASIGFETHDGRWRI

-859 FGAPRTYGATL
+859 YGAPFTYGATL
-870 TFSY
+870 TFNY

>member
-1 MEEFPFSCLL
+1 
-11 ICGTG
+11 
-16 LNKKDIFHRPVSR
+16 
-29 MKRETLL
+29 MKNR
-36 KNKAMLRLFAMLF
+36 AMPRLFAMLF
-49 TSVVFACAALPS
+49 TSVVFACAVFPL
-61 TADEQTFL
+61 TAGEQRFL
-69 FDIPRSSADVSLN
+69 FDIPKSSADVALN
-82 AIAKQANVQV
+82 AIAQQADVQV
-92 LFPFDKVKSIEANDL
+92 LFPFDKVKSIEANDIQ
-107 HGEYMLLEALRL
+107 GEYTLVEALRL
-119 ALDGTGLSADFTNSG
+119 VLDGTGLSADLTNKG
-134 VITVTFDPGQLKS
+134 VITVTFNPGQLKL
-147 NGEGITPMKKEQ
+147 NGEGNIPMKKEQ
-159 KLSLLSKAAVLIFG
+159 KLSLLSKAALFIFG
-173 TLTAQGASAQDTAS
+173 TLALQGAPAQDSAS
-187 NQDIAVLEEI
+187 NQEVAVLEEV

-238 PGFTGSSFNSSNP
+238 PGFTGSSFNNSNP

-262 SQAGAGKPVGVFI
+262 SQAGASKPVGVFI

-282 YSAANFDLFDLEQV
+282 NSAANFDLFDLDQV

-346 LGSMPLSDSAAGKAS
+346 LGSMPLSDNAAGKVS
-361 FSYKKRD
+361 FSYKNRE

-387 IRGQLLFEVSENL
+387 IRGQLLFEISEDL
-400 EVIASAD
+400 EVIASVD

-443 PQDFDREIWGV
+443 PQDFDREIWGA
-454 SLRAYWDLAP
+454 SLRAYWNLP
-464 GTVSS
+464 FGTVSS
-469 VTAYRE
+469 ITAYRE
-475 SDATEFYSLGAGA
+475 SDATEYYSLGAGA

-497 FIKNEIDDPK
+497 FIKNEVDEPE

-521 KFDYIFGFYYY
+521 KFDYILGFYYY

-551 TFVDR
+551 TFVER

-568 FYADATVHL
+568 FYADATIHL
-577 FDTVDISFGGRY
+577 FDAIDISFGGRY
-589 TNEDKEVT
+589 TDEDKEVT
-597 VNFTDARNM
+597 VNFTDKRRATSSF
-606 ASNFLVT
+606 AVT

-626 INWHASENI
+626 INWRATENI

-650 NTETNSATAIT
+650 NTETNSATAIN

-680 LDDSLIF
+680 LDGGLTF

-705 VAERFF
+705 VAERYF

-721 DGVEIEAAWYPTDGL
+721 DGIEIEAVWYPTDGL

-764 LQTAPENTFSAGF
+764 LQTAPENTVSAGF
-777 NFRRPLKDMGYLLLN
+777 NYRHPIKDIGNLLLN

-800 YFTGASNSPD
+800 YFTGASNSPN

-819 NASIGFETGDGRWRL
+819 NASVGFET
-834 SLWGNNLSDKEYVL
+834 E
-848 IRGTSGAIGEY
+848 
-859 FGAPRTYGATL
+859 
-870 TFSY
+870 

>member
-1 MEEFPFSCLL
+1 MKKNGDNLL
-11 ICGTG
+11 IPAKVALILFGAINTQGTSAQT
-16 LNKKDIFHRPVSR
+16 PVSAP
-29 MKRETLL
+29 KTE
-36 KNKAMLRLFAMLF
+36 
-49 TSVVFACAALPS
+49 
-61 TADEQTFL
+61 
-69 FDIPRSSADVSLN
+69 
-82 AIAKQANVQV
+82 
-92 LFPFDKVKSIEANDL
+92 
-107 HGEYMLLEALRL
+107 
-119 ALDGTGLSADFTNSG
+119 
-134 VITVTFDPGQLKS
+134 
-147 NGEGITPMKKEQ
+147 
-159 KLSLLSKAAVLIFG
+159 
-173 TLTAQGASAQDTAS
+173 
-187 NQDIAVLEEI
+187 VLEEV

-211 PVSVTAFSGEDM
+211 PVSVTAFNGEDL

-238 PGFTGSSFNSSNP
+238 PGFTGSSFNNANP

-262 SQAGAGKPVGVFI
+262 SQAGASKPVGVFI

-282 YSAANFDLFDLEQV
+282 NSAANFDLFDLEQV

-325 EKPELKLKLGGGNLD
+325 EEPELKLRLGGGNLD

-346 LGSMPLSDSAAGKAS
+346 LGSVPLSDSAAGKVS
-361 FSYKKRD
+361 FSYKNRD
-368 GYITDRFNDLD
+368 GYITDRFNGLD

-387 IRGQLLFEVSENL
+387 IRGQLLFEVSEQL
-400 EVIASAD
+400 EVIASVD

-422 NSAGTDFSDN
+422 NSARTDFSDN
-432 DGDIETAELDV
+432 DGDIKTAELDV

-469 VTAYRE
+469 ITAYRE

-497 FIKNEIDDPK
+497 FIKNEIDEPK
-507 MFSQELRFVSAKGE
+507 MFSQELRFVSNKGD
-521 KFDYIFGFYYY
+521 KFDYILGFYYY

-537 RIVDDLLLGISGFV
+537 RVVDDLLLGISGFV

-556 SFDVNVDTESYA
+556 SFDVNVETESYA
-568 FYADATVHL
+568 FYADATIHL

-597 VNFTDARNM
+597 VNFTDKRNP
-606 ASNFLVT
+606 AAGFLVT

-626 INWHASENI
+626 INWYAAANI

-650 NTETNSATAIT
+650 NTETNSATAIN
-661 LGFNPETITAYEV
+661 LGFDPETITAYEI
-674 GAKTQW
+674 GAKTRW
-680 LDDSLIF
+680 LDGDLTF
-687 NITGFIQDFED
+687 NITGFLQDFED

-721 DGVEIEAAWYPTDGL
+721 DGVEIEAVWYPTDGL
-736 ALNFSYSY
+736 ALNLSYSY
-744 LDTEYERFVIPGGA
+744 LDTEYEQFVIPGGA

-764 LQTAPENTFSAGF
+764 LQTAPENTFSAGL
-777 NFRRPLKDMGYLLLN
+777 NFRHPIRDAGNLLLN
-792 ASYSWQDD
+792 ASYAWQDD

-819 NASIGFETGDGRWRL
+819 NASVGFETADGRWRL

-870 TFSY
+870 SYNY

>member
-1 MEEFPFSCLL
+1 M
-11 ICGTG
+11 
-16 LNKKDIFHRPVSR
+16 LNIVRALYRCARLYARAVLWFFISFAPVYAAGNIFH
-29 MKRETLL
+29 
-36 KNKAMLRLFAMLF
+36 
-49 TSVVFACAALPS
+49 
-61 TADEQTFL
+61 
-69 FDIPRSSADVSLN
+69 FDIP
-82 AIAKQANVQV
+82 AIAA
-92 LFPFDKVKSIEANDL
+92 E
-107 HGEYMLLEALRL
+107 EALDLLARKTGHSL
-119 ALDGTGLSADFTNSG
+119 IYPAGELKDITANSLKGSYTLHQALDALLKDTRINAVVTEKG
-134 VITVTFDPGQLKS
+134 VIVVS
-147 NGEGITPMKKEQ
+147 STPESPEDRTEDTDMKKTREN
-159 KLSLLSKAAVLIFG
+159 LPLLTKVALILFGAVNVH
-173 TLTAQGASAQDTAS
+173 GASAQAPVSDQNAE
-187 NQDIAVLEEI
+187 VLEEV

-211 PVSVTAFSGEDM
+211 PVSVTAFDSEDM
-223 EDFRLFSLQDIARFT
+223 EDYRLFSLQDIARFT
-238 PGFTGSSFNSSNP
+238 PGFTGSSFNNSNP

-262 SQAGAGKPVGVFI
+262 SQAGASKPVGVFI

-282 YSAANFDLFDLEQV
+282 NSAANFDLFDLEQV

-317 ITTAKPSL
+317 ITTARPSL

-346 LGSMPLSDSAAGKAS
+346 LGSMPLSDNAAGKVS
-361 FSYKKRD
+361 FSYKNRD
-368 GYITDRFNDLD
+368 GYITDRFNGLD

-387 IRGQLLFEVSENL
+387 IRGQLLFELSEEL
-400 EVIASAD
+400 EVIASID

-432 DGDIETAELDV
+432 DGDIETAELDL

-454 SLRAYWDLAP
+454 SLRAYWNLAS

-469 VTAYRE
+469 ITAYRE

-497 FIKNEIDDPK
+497 FIKNEVDEPK
-507 MFSQELRFVSAKGE
+507 MFSQELRFVSARGE
-521 KFDYIFGFYYY
+521 MFDYIFGFYYY

-537 RIVDDLLLGISGFV
+537 RVVDDLLLGISGFV

-568 FYADATVHL
+568 FYADTTVHL

-597 VNFTDARNM
+597 VNFTDKRNS
-606 ASNFLVT
+606 ASGFLVS
-613 PQADFDEFTTRVA
+613 PQDDFDEFTTRVA
-626 INWHASENI
+626 INWYAAENI

-650 NTETNSATAIT
+650 NTETNSATAIN

-680 LDDSLIF
+680 LDDSLTF

-721 DGVEIEAAWYPTDGL
+721 DGVEIEAVWYPTDGL

-764 LQTAPENTFSAGF
+764 LQTAPENTYSAGF
-777 NFRRPLKDMGYLLLN
+777 NYRHPIKDIGNLLLN

-819 NASIGFETGDGRWRL
+819 NASIGFESGDGRWRL

-870 TFSY
+870 TFNF

>member
-1 MEEFPFSCLL
+1 M
-11 ICGTG
+11 
-16 LNKKDIFHRPVSR
+16 LNKVRALYRCAKLCARAVIWFFISFAPVYAAGNIFH
-29 MKRETLL
+29 
-36 KNKAMLRLFAMLF
+36 
-49 TSVVFACAALPS
+49 
-61 TADEQTFL
+61 
-69 FDIPRSSADVSLN
+69 FDIP
-82 AIAKQANVQV
+82 AIAA
-92 LFPFDKVKSIEANDL
+92 E
-107 HGEYMLLEALRL
+107 EALDLLARKTGHSL
-119 ALDGTGLSADFTNSG
+119 FYPAGELKDITANSLKGSYTLQQALDALLKDTRINAVVTEKG
-134 VITVTFDPGQLKS
+134 VIVVS
-147 NGEGITPMKKEQ
+147 STPESLQDKTEDTDMKKNREN
-159 KLSLLSKAAVLIFG
+159 LPLLAKVALILFGAVNVH
-173 TLTAQGASAQDTAS
+173 GASAQAPVSDQNAE
-187 NQDIAVLEEI
+187 VLEEV

-211 PVSVTAFSGEDM
+211 PVSVTAFDSEDM

-238 PGFTGSSFNSSNP
+238 PGFTGSSFNNSNP

-262 SQAGAGKPVGVFI
+262 SQAGASKPVGVFI

-282 YSAANFDLFDLEQV
+282 NSAANFDLFDLEQV

-317 ITTAKPSL
+317 ITTARPSL

-346 LGSMPLSDSAAGKAS
+346 LGSMPLSDNAAGKVS
-361 FSYKKRD
+361 FSYKNRD
-368 GYITDRFNDLD
+368 GYITDRFNGLD

-387 IRGQLLFEVSENL
+387 IRGQLLFELSEEL
-400 EVIASAD
+400 EVIASID

-432 DGDIETAELDV
+432 DGDIETAELDL

-454 SLRAYWDLAP
+454 SLRAYWNLAS

-469 VTAYRE
+469 ITAYRE

-497 FIKNEIDDPK
+497 FIKNEIDEPK
-507 MFSQELRFVSAKGE
+507 MFSQELRFVSARGE
-521 KFDYIFGFYYY
+521 MFDYIFGFYYY

-537 RIVDDLLLGISGFV
+537 RVVDDLLLGISGFV

-597 VNFTDARNM
+597 VNFTDKRNP
-606 ASNFLVT
+606 AGGFLVS
-613 PQADFDEFTTRVA
+613 PQDDFDEFTTRVA
-626 INWHASENI
+626 INWHAAENI

-650 NTETNSATAIT
+650 NTETNSATAIN

-680 LDDSLIF
+680 LDDSLTF

-721 DGVEIEAAWYPTDGL
+721 DGVEIEAVWYPTDGL

-777 NFRRPLKDMGYLLLN
+777 NYRHPIKDVGNLLLN
-792 ASYSWQDD
+792 ASYAWQDD

-870 TFSY
+870 TFNF

>member
-1 MEEFPFSCLL
+1 M
-11 ICGTG
+11 
-16 LNKKDIFHRPVSR
+16 KSR
-29 MKRETLL
+29 TLR
-36 KNKAMLRLFAMLF
+36 RLPATVFI
-49 TSVVFACAALPS
+49 SVIVVCAAS
-61 TADEQTFL
+61 TLTAGEQTFL
-69 FDIPRSSADVSLN
+69 FNVPRSSADV
-82 AIAKQANVQV
+82 AINTIAEQADAQV

-107 HGEYMLLEALRL
+107 HGEYTLVEALRL
-119 ALDGTGLSADFTNSG
+119 ALEGTGLSAGFTDSG
-134 VITVTFDPGQLKS
+134 AIMVTFTPDQSKL
-147 NGEGITPMKKEQ
+147 NEEGTAAMKKER
-159 KLSLLSKAAVLIFG
+159 KSTLLSKAALFLFG
-173 TLTAQGASAQDTAS
+173 TLTSKGAISQDTVTDPEAL
-187 NQDIAVLEEI
+187 VLEEV

-211 PVSVTAFSGEDM
+211 PVSVTAFSGEDL
-223 EDFRLFSLQDIARFT
+223 EEFRLFSLQDIARFT
-238 PGFTGSSFNSSNP
+238 PGFTGSSFNNSNP

-262 SQAGAGKPVGVFI
+262 SQAGASKPVGVFI

-282 YSAANFDLFDLEQV
+282 NSAANFDLFDLEQV

-317 ITTAKPSL
+317 ITTSKPSL

-346 LGSMPLSDSAAGKAS
+346 LGSVPLSDNAAGKVS
-361 FSYKKRD
+361 FSYKNRE
-368 GYITDRFNDLD
+368 GYITDRFNDMD
-379 YNDIETLS
+379 YNDMETLS
-387 IRGQLLFEVSENL
+387 LRGQLLFEVSEEL
-400 EVIASAD
+400 EVIVSVD

-432 DGDIETAELDV
+432 DGDIKTAELDL

-469 VTAYRE
+469 ITAYRE

-497 FIKNEIDDPK
+497 FIKNEIDEPK
-507 MFSQELRFVSAKGE
+507 MFSQELRFVSAEGD
-521 KFDYIFGFYYY
+521 KFDYILGFYYY

-537 RIVDDLLLGISGFV
+537 RVVDDLLLGISGFV

-568 FYADATVHL
+568 FYADATIHL

-589 TNEDKEVT
+589 TSEDKEVT
-597 VNFTDARNM
+597 VNFTDARRPT
-606 ASNFLVT
+606 SNFLVT

-626 INWHASENI
+626 INWYAAENI

-650 NTETNSATAIT
+650 NTETNSATAIN
-661 LGFNPETITAYEV
+661 LGFDPETITAYEV
-674 GAKTQW
+674 GAKTRW
-680 LDDSLIF
+680 LDGNLIF
-687 NITGFIQDFED
+687 NITGFLQDFED

-721 DGVEIEAAWYPTDGL
+721 DGIEIEAAWYPVDGL

-764 LQTAPENTFSAGF
+764 LQTAPENTMSAGF
-777 NFRRPLKDMGYLLLN
+777 NFRHPIKDAGSLLLN
-792 ASYSWQDD
+792 ASYAWQDD
-800 YFTGASNSPD
+800 YFTGASNSPN
-810 FLIDSYGLV
+810 FLVDSYGLV
-819 NASIGFETGDGRWRL
+819 NASIGFETSDGRWRL

-859 FGAPRTYGATL
+859 YGAPITYGATL
-870 TFSY
+870 TFNY

>member
-1 MEEFPFSCLL
+1 MKSRTVRRLL
-11 ICGTG
+11 ASV
-16 LNKKDIFHRPVSR
+16 L
-29 MKRETLL
+29 
-36 KNKAMLRLFAMLF
+36 
-49 TSVVFACAALPS
+49 TSVILVCVASSL
-61 TADEQTFL
+61 TAGEQTFL
-69 FDIPRSSADVSLN
+69 FDVPRASADVAIN
-82 AIAKQANVQV
+82 AIAQQADAQV
-92 LFPFDKVKSIEANDL
+92 LFPFDKVKSIKANAL
-107 HGEYMLLEALRL
+107 HGEYTLMEALEL
-119 ALDGTGLSADFTNSG
+119 ALEGTGLSTNFTDSG
-134 VITVTFDPGQLKS
+134 AIIVTFNPDRPKLNRES
-147 NGEGITPMKKEQ
+147 TAPMKKER
-159 KLSLLSKAAVLIFG
+159 KSTLLSKAALFIFG
-173 TLTAQGASAQDTAS
+173 TLAAQEAISQDAVTDAE
-187 NQDIAVLEEI
+187 IPVLEEV

-223 EDFRLFSLQDIARFT
+223 ENFRLFSLQDIARFT

-262 SQAGAGKPVGVFI
+262 SQAGASKPVGVFI

-282 YSAANFDLFDLEQV
+282 NSAANFDLFDLEQV

-325 EKPELKLKLGGGNLD
+325 EQPELKLKLGGGNLE

-346 LGSMPLSDSAAGKAS
+346 LGSMPLSDNAAGKVS
-361 FSYKKRD
+361 FSYKNRE
-368 GYITDRFNDLD
+368 GYITDRFSNLD

-387 IRGQLLFEVSENL
+387 IRGQLLFEISEDL
-400 EVIASAD
+400 EVIASVD

-443 PQDFDREIWGV
+443 PQDFDREIWGA
-454 SLRAYWDLAP
+454 SLRAYWNLP
-464 GTVSS
+464 LGTVSS

-475 SDATEFYSLGAGA
+475 SDATEYYSLGAGA

-497 FIKNEIDDPK
+497 FIKNEVDEPE

-521 KFDYIFGFYYY
+521 MFDYILGFYYY

-537 RIVDDLLLGISGFV
+537 RTVDDLLLGISGFV

-568 FYADATVHL
+568 FYADATIHL

-589 TNEDKEVT
+589 TNEEKEVT
-597 VNFTDARNM
+597 VNFTDKRRPT
-606 ASNFLVT
+606 SNFLVT

-626 INWHASENI
+626 INWRATENV

-650 NTETNSATAIT
+650 NTETNSATAIN
-661 LGFNPETITAYEV
+661 LGFNPETITAYEI

-680 LDDSLIF
+680 LDDSLTF

-721 DGVEIEAAWYPTDGL
+721 DGVEIEAIWYPTDGL
-736 ALNFSYSY
+736 SLNFSYSW

-777 NFRRPLKDMGYLLLN
+777 NYRQPIGDMGSLLLN
-792 ASYSWQDD
+792 ASYAWQDD
-800 YFTGASNSPD
+800 YFTGASNSPN

-819 NASIGFETGDGRWRL
+819 NASVGLETSDGRWRI

-859 FGAPRTYGATL
+859 YGAPLTYGATL
-870 TFSY
+870 TFNY

>member
-1 MEEFPFSCLL
+1 MKSRTVRRLL
-11 ICGTG
+11 
-16 LNKKDIFHRPVSR
+16 VSV
-29 MKRETLL
+29 
-36 KNKAMLRLFAMLF
+36 F
-49 TSVVFACAALPS
+49 TSVILVCVASPL
-61 TADEQTFL
+61 TAGEQTFL
-69 FDIPRSSADVSLN
+69 FDVPRASADVAIN
-82 AIAKQANVQV
+82 AIAQQADAQV
-92 LFPFDKVKSIEANDL
+92 LFPFDKVKSIKANAL
-107 HGEYMLLEALRL
+107 HGEYTLMEALKL
-119 ALDGTGLSADFTNSG
+119 ALEGTGLSTNFTDSG
-134 VITVTFDPGQLKS
+134 AIIVTFNPDRTKL
-147 NGEGITPMKKEQ
+147 NGENTAPMKKER
-159 KLSLLSKAAVLIFG
+159 KSTLLSKAALFIFG
-173 TLTAQGASAQDTAS
+173 TLAAQEAISQNAVTDVEVP
-187 NQDIAVLEEI
+187 VLEEV

-211 PVSVTAFSGEDM
+211 PVSVTAFNGEDM
-223 EDFRLFSLQDIARFT
+223 ENFRLFSLQDIARFT

-262 SQAGAGKPVGVFI
+262 SQAGASKPVGVFI

-282 YSAANFDLFDLEQV
+282 NSAANFDLFDLEQV

-325 EKPELKLKLGGGNLD
+325 EKPELKLKLGGGNLE

-346 LGSMPLSDSAAGKAS
+346 LGSMPLSDNAAGKVS
-361 FSYKKRD
+361 FSYKNRE

-387 IRGQLLFEVSENL
+387 IRGQLLFEISEDL
-400 EVIASAD
+400 EVIASVD

-443 PQDFDREIWGV
+443 PQDFDREIWGA
-454 SLRAYWDLAP
+454 SLRAYWNLP
-464 GTVSS
+464 LGTVSS
-469 VTAYRE
+469 ITAYRE
-475 SDATEFYSLGAGA
+475 SDATEYYSLGAGA

-497 FIKNEIDDPK
+497 FIKNEIDDPE
-507 MFSQELRFVSAKGE
+507 MFSQELRFVSTKGE
-521 KFDYIFGFYYY
+521 MFDYILGFYYY

-537 RIVDDLLLGISGFV
+537 RVVDDLLLGISGFV

-568 FYADATVHL
+568 FYADATIHL

-589 TNEDKEVT
+589 TNEEKEVT
-597 VNFTDARNM
+597 VNFTDNNRATN
-606 ASNFLVT
+606 NFLVT

-626 INWHASENI
+626 INWRATENV

-650 NTETNSATAIT
+650 NTETNSATAIN
-661 LGFNPETITAYEV
+661 LGFNPETITAYEI

-680 LDDSLIF
+680 LDDSLTF

-721 DGVEIEAAWYPTDGL
+721 DGVEIEAIWYPTDGL
-736 ALNFSYSY
+736 SLNFSYSW

-777 NFRRPLKDMGYLLLN
+777 NYRQPIGDMGSLLLN
-792 ASYSWQDD
+792 ASYAWQDD

-819 NASIGFETGDGRWRL
+819 NASVGLETSDGRWRI

-859 FGAPRTYGATL
+859 YGAPLTYGATL
-870 TFSY
+870 TFNY

>member
-1 MEEFPFSCLL
+1 MKSRTLRRLL
-11 ICGTG
+11 
-16 LNKKDIFHRPVSR
+16 
-29 MKRETLL
+29 
-36 KNKAMLRLFAMLF
+36 AMVFI
-49 TSVVFACAALPS
+49 SVIVVCAAS
-61 TADEQTFL
+61 TLTAGEQTFL
-69 FDIPRSSADVSLN
+69 FNVPRSSADV
-82 AIAKQANVQV
+82 AINTIAEQADAQV
-92 LFPFDKVKSIEANDL
+92 LFPFDKVKSIEANGL
-107 HGEYMLLEALRL
+107 HGEYTLVEALKL
-119 ALDGTGLSADFTNSG
+119 ALEGTGLSTDFTDSG
-134 VITVTFDPGQLKS
+134 AIMVTFTPDQSKL
-147 NGEGITPMKKEQ
+147 NEEGTAPMKKER
-159 KLSLLSKAAVLIFG
+159 KSTLLSKAALFLFG
-173 TLTAQGASAQDTAS
+173 TLTSEGAISQDTVTDPEAL
-187 NQDIAVLEEI
+187 VLEEV

-238 PGFTGSSFNSSNP
+238 PGFTGSSFNNSNP

-262 SQAGAGKPVGVFI
+262 SQAGASKPVGVFI

-282 YSAANFDLFDLEQV
+282 NSAANFDLFDLEQV

-346 LGSMPLSDSAAGKAS
+346 LGSVPLSDNAAGKVS
-361 FSYKKRD
+361 FSYKNRD

-387 IRGQLLFEVSENL
+387 IRGQLLFEISDDI

-432 DGDIETAELDV
+432 DGDIKTAELDV

-497 FIKNEIDDPK
+497 FIKNEIDEPK

-521 KFDYIFGFYYY
+521 KFDYILGFYYY

-537 RIVDDLLLGISGFV
+537 RVVDDLLLGISGFV

-744 LDTEYERFVIPGGA
+744 LETEYERFVIPGGA

-777 NFRRPLKDMGYLLLN
+777 NFRHPIKDVGSLLLN
-792 ASYSWQDD
+792 ASYAWQDD
-800 YFTGASNSPD
+800 YFTGASNSPN

-819 NASIGFETGDGRWRL
+819 NASVGFETSDGRWRI

-859 FGAPRTYGATL
+859 YGAPITYGATL
-870 TFSY
+870 TFNY

>member
-1 MEEFPFSCLL
+1 MESRALRRLL
-11 ICGTG
+11 ATVFI
-16 LNKKDIFHRPVSR
+16 
-29 MKRETLL
+29 
-36 KNKAMLRLFAMLF
+36 
-49 TSVVFACAALPS
+49 SVIVICAAS
-61 TADEQTFL
+61 TLTAGEQTFL
-69 FDIPRSSADVSLN
+69 FNVPRSSADV
-82 AIAKQANVQV
+82 AINIIAEQADAQV
-92 LFPFDKVKSIEANDL
+92 LFPFDKVKSIEANGL
-107 HGEYMLLEALRL
+107 HGEYTLVEALRL
-119 ALDGTGLSADFTNSG
+119 ALEGTGLSADFTDSG
-134 VITVTFDPGQLKS
+134 AIMVTFTPDQSKL
-147 NGEGITPMKKEQ
+147 NEEGTAPMKKER
-159 KLSLLSKAAVLIFG
+159 KSTLLSKAALFLFG
-173 TLTAQGASAQDTAS
+173 TLTSEGAISQDTVTDPEAL
-187 NQDIAVLEEI
+187 VLEEV

-211 PVSVTAFSGEDM
+211 PVSVTAFSGEDL

-238 PGFTGSSFNSSNP
+238 PGFTGSSFNNSNP

-262 SQAGAGKPVGVFI
+262 SQAGASKPVGVFI

-282 YSAANFDLFDLEQV
+282 NSAANFDLFDLEQV

-317 ITTAKPSL
+317 ITTSKPSL

-346 LGSMPLSDSAAGKAS
+346 LGSVPLSDNAAGKVS
-361 FSYKKRD
+361 FSYKNRE
-368 GYITDRFNDLD
+368 GYITDRFNGHD

-387 IRGQLLFEVSENL
+387 IRGQLLFEVSDEL
-400 EVIASAD
+400 EVIASVD

-432 DGDIETAELDV
+432 DGDIETAELDL

-469 VTAYRE
+469 ITAYRE

-497 FIKNEIDDPK
+497 FIKNEIDEPK
-507 MFSQELRFVSAKGE
+507 MFSQELRFVSTKGDI
-521 KFDYIFGFYYY
+521 FDYILGFYYY
-532 NEDTD
+532 TEDTD
-537 RIVDDLLLGISGFV
+537 RVVDDLLLGISGFV

-568 FYADATVHL
+568 FYADATIHL

-597 VNFTDARNM
+597 VNFTDKRRATN
-606 ASNFLVT
+606 NFLVA

-626 INWHASENI
+626 INWGATENI

-650 NTETNSATAIT
+650 NTETNSATAIN

-674 GAKTQW
+674 GAKTRW
-680 LDDSLIF
+680 LDDSLTF

-721 DGVEIEAAWYPTDGL
+721 DGVEIEAVWYPTDGL
-736 ALNFSYSY
+736 ALNFSYSW
-744 LDTEYERFVIPGGA
+744 LETEYERFVIPGGA

-764 LQTAPENTFSAGF
+764 LQTAPENTVSAGF
-777 NFRRPLKDMGYLLLN
+777 NFRHPIKDMGNLLLN
-792 ASYSWQDD
+792 ASYAWQDD
-800 YFTGASNSPD
+800 YFTGASNSPN

-819 NASIGFETGDGRWRL
+819 NASVGFETSDGRWRIK
-834 SLWGNNLSDKEYVL
+834 LWGNNLSDKEYVL

-859 FGAPRTYGATL
+859 YGAPITYGTTL
-870 TFSY
+870 TFNY

>member
-1 MEEFPFSCLL
+1 MIITEVSDMKKNGDNLL
-11 ICGTG
+11 IPA
-16 LNKKDIFHRPVSR
+16 K
-29 MKRETLL
+29 
-36 KNKAMLRLFAMLF
+36 
-49 TSVVFACAALPS
+49 AALILFGAIN
-61 TADEQTFL
+61 TQGTFAQT
-69 FDIPRSSADVSLN
+69 PV
-82 AIAKQANVQV
+82 
-92 LFPFDKVKSIEANDL
+92 
-107 HGEYMLLEALRL
+107 
-119 ALDGTGLSADFTNSG
+119 
-134 VITVTFDPGQLKS
+134 
-147 NGEGITPMKKEQ
+147 
-159 KLSLLSKAAVLIFG
+159 AAPE
-173 TLTAQGASAQDTAS
+173 TE
-187 NQDIAVLEEI
+187 VLEEV

-238 PGFTGSSFNSSNP
+238 PGFTGSSFNNSNP

-282 YSAANFDLFDLEQV
+282 NSAANFDLFDLEQV

-325 EKPELKLKLGGGNLD
+325 EEPELKLRLGGGNLD

-346 LGSMPLSDSAAGKAS
+346 LGIVPLSERAAGKVS
-361 FSYKKRD
+361 FSYKNRD
-368 GYITDRFNDLD
+368 GYITDRFNGLD

-387 IRGQLLFEVSENL
+387 MRGQLLFEISDEL
-400 EVIASAD
+400 EVIASVD
-407 YTKDDTN
+407 YTRDDTN

-432 DGDIETAELDV
+432 DGDIKTAELDL

-454 SLRAYWDLAP
+454 SLRAYWDLGP

-469 VTAYRE
+469 VSAYRE
-475 SDATEFYSLGAGA
+475 SDATEFYSLGAAA

-497 FIKNEIDDPK
+497 FIKNEIDEPK
-507 MFSQELRFVSAKGE
+507 MFSQELRFVSDKGD
-521 KFDYIFGFYYY
+521 KFDYILGFYYY

-537 RIVDDLLLGISGFV
+537 RVVDDLLLGISGFV
-551 TFVDR
+551 TFVER

-568 FYADATVHL
+568 FYADATLHL

-597 VNFTDARNM
+597 VNFTDERRPT
-606 ASNFLVT
+606 SNFLVT

-626 INWHASENI
+626 INWHASKNI

-650 NTETNSATAIT
+650 NTETNSATAIN
-661 LGFNPETITAYEV
+661 LGFDPETITAYEI
-674 GAKTQW
+674 GAKTHW
-680 LDDSLIF
+680 LDGDLTF
-687 NITGFIQDFED
+687 NITGFLQDFED

-721 DGVEIEAAWYPTDGL
+721 DGVEIEAVWYPADSL

-744 LDTEYERFVIPGGA
+744 LDTEYEQFVIPGGA

-764 LQTAPENTFSAGF
+764 LQTAPENTFSAGL
-777 NFRRPLKDMGYLLLN
+777 NFRHPIKDVGSLLVNAGY
-792 ASYSWQDD
+792 AWQDE

-834 SLWGNNLSDKEYVL
+834 SFWGNNLSDKEYVL
-848 IRGTSGAIGEY
+848 IRGTSGAIAEY
-859 FGAPRTYGATL
+859 HGAPRTYGATL
-870 TFSY
+870 TFNY

>member
-1 MEEFPFSCLL
+1 MKKNGDSLPISAKVALVLFAA
-11 ICGTG
+11 INTQGTPAQT
-16 LNKKDIFHRPVSR
+16 PVSAF
-29 MKRETLL
+29 KTE
-36 KNKAMLRLFAMLF
+36 
-49 TSVVFACAALPS
+49 
-61 TADEQTFL
+61 
-69 FDIPRSSADVSLN
+69 
-82 AIAKQANVQV
+82 
-92 LFPFDKVKSIEANDL
+92 
-107 HGEYMLLEALRL
+107 
-119 ALDGTGLSADFTNSG
+119 
-134 VITVTFDPGQLKS
+134 
-147 NGEGITPMKKEQ
+147 
-159 KLSLLSKAAVLIFG
+159 
-173 TLTAQGASAQDTAS
+173 
-187 NQDIAVLEEI
+187 VLEEV

-211 PVSVTAFSGEDM
+211 PVSVTAFNGEDL

-238 PGFTGSSFNSSNP
+238 PGFTGSSFNNANP

-262 SQAGAGKPVGVFI
+262 SQAGASKPVGVFI

-282 YSAANFDLFDLEQV
+282 NSAANFDLFDLEQV

-325 EKPELKLKLGGGNLD
+325 EEPELKLRLGGGNLD

-346 LGSMPLSDSAAGKAS
+346 LGSVPLSDSAAGKVS
-361 FSYKKRD
+361 FSYKNRD
-368 GYITDRFNDLD
+368 GYITDRFNGLD

-387 IRGQLLFEVSENL
+387 IRGQLLFEVSEQL
-400 EVIASAD
+400 EVIASVD

-422 NSAGTDFSDN
+422 NSARTDFSDN
-432 DGDIETAELDV
+432 DGDIKTAELDV

-469 VTAYRE
+469 ITAYRE

-497 FIKNEIDDPK
+497 FIKNEIDEPK
-507 MFSQELRFVSAKGE
+507 MFSQELRFVSNKGD
-521 KFDYIFGFYYY
+521 KFDYILGFYYY

-537 RIVDDLLLGISGFV
+537 RVVDDLLLGISGFV

-556 SFDVNVDTESYA
+556 SFDVNVETESYA
-568 FYADATVHL
+568 FYADATIHL

-597 VNFTDARNM
+597 VNFTDKRNP
-606 ASNFLVT
+606 AAGFLVT

-626 INWHASENI
+626 INWYAAANI

-650 NTETNSATAIT
+650 NTETNSATAIN
-661 LGFNPETITAYEV
+661 LGFDPETITAYEI
-674 GAKTQW
+674 GAKTRW
-680 LDDSLIF
+680 LDGDLTF
-687 NITGFIQDFED
+687 NITGFLQDFED

-721 DGVEIEAAWYPTDGL
+721 DGVEIEAVWYPTDGL
-736 ALNFSYSY
+736 ALNLSYSY
-744 LDTEYERFVIPGGA
+744 LDTEYEQFVIPGGA

-764 LQTAPENTFSAGF
+764 LQTAPENTFSAGL
-777 NFRRPLKDMGYLLLN
+777 NFRHPIKDVGNLLLN
-792 ASYSWQDD
+792 ASYAWQDD

-819 NASIGFETGDGRWRL
+819 NASVGFETADGRWRL

-870 TFSY
+870 SYNY

>member
-1 MEEFPFSCLL
+1 M
-11 ICGTG
+11 
-16 LNKKDIFHRPVSR
+16 LNKVRALYRCAKLCARVVIWFFISFAPVYAAGNIFH
-29 MKRETLL
+29 
-36 KNKAMLRLFAMLF
+36 
-49 TSVVFACAALPS
+49 
-61 TADEQTFL
+61 
-69 FDIPRSSADVSLN
+69 FDIP
-82 AIAKQANVQV
+82 AIAAEEALDLLARKTGHSLFYPAGELKDITANSLKGLYTLHQALDALLKDTRINAVVTEKGVIVVSSTPEALEDKTEDADMKKNRENLPLLAKVALILFGAVNVQ
-92 LFPFDKVKSIEANDL
+92 
-107 HGEYMLLEALRL
+107 
-119 ALDGTGLSADFTNSG
+119 GT
-134 VITVTFDPGQLKS
+134 
-147 NGEGITPMKKEQ
+147 
-159 KLSLLSKAAVLIFG
+159 
-173 TLTAQGASAQDTAS
+173 SAQAPVSDQKAE
-187 NQDIAVLEEI
+187 IIEEV

-211 PVSVTAFSGEDM
+211 PVSVTAFNSEDM
-223 EDFRLFSLQDIARFT
+223 DNYRLFSLQDIARFT

-262 SQAGAGKPVGVFI
+262 SQAGASKPVGVFI

-282 YSAANFDLFDLEQV
+282 NSAANFDLFDLEQV

-317 ITTAKPSL
+317 ITTARPSL

-777 NFRRPLKDMGYLLLN
+777 NFRHPLNDMGNLLLN
-792 ASYSWQDD
+792 ANYSWQDD

-819 NASIGFETGDGRWRL
+819 NASIGFETSDKRWRL

-859 FGAPRTYGATL
+859 FGAPRTYGVTL